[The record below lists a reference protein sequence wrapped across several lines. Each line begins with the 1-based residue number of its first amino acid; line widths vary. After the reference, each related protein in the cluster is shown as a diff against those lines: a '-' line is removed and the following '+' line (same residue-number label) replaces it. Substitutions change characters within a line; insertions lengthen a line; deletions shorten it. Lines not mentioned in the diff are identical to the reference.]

1 MRALNRNTSVRE
13 GPYSNQAELQG
24 SRRPNRIRVCRS
36 YARGLC
42 SWKVKLQWCPDC
54 SRTAARDCANGNT
67 CGVKKEYW
75 NGSGRWNKI
84 CGWSSF
90 SYMAFL
96 LSSGSPF
103 HMQALGGNS
112 QPLVSRW
119 QRRGEGT
126 GKRKSNPKT
135 GRSIC
140 WSCSDTVRLPSL
152 CPQSPAIMITCL
164 LQPLHQATS
173 FALARALFSSFS
185 FCSIKFQLK
194 CFLSYCLDHSS
205 PSLCSLWRHCRSLWN
220 SSIVVLAKLLLFNL

>member
-1 MRALNRNTSVRE
+1 MWL
-13 GPYSNQAELQG
+13 ELFFLHG
-24 SRRPNRIRVCRS
+24 IS
-36 YARGLC
+36 L
-42 SWKVKLQWCPDC
+42 KLRKPFSHAGAWRQF
-54 SRTAARDCANGNT
+54 TASKLTN
-67 CGVKKEYW
+67 
-75 NGSGRWNKI
+75 
-84 CGWSSF
+84 
-90 SYMAFL
+90 
-96 LSSGSPF
+96 
-103 HMQALGGNS
+103 
-112 QPLVSRW
+112 VSRW

-185 FCSIKFQLK
+185 FCSVKFQLK

-205 PSLCSLWRHCRSLWN
+205 PSLCSL
-220 SSIVVLAKLLLFNL
+220 